1 MMKIGRVLLTLFF
14 LLVGLGVAGYFYL
27 QPQFHVP
34 HSAGPDPILVEIPK
48 GAGAREVVHL
58 LKDRNLINNEYLAFG
73 YLAFTGDRGKLQA
86 GEYLF
91 DRPMSISEVLE
102 KIASG
107 HVYLHKFTVPEGM
120 TVRQTAMKWE
130 EQGFGSSADF
140 LNAAKG
146 SAGLV
151 HDLDAEAESLEGYL
165 FPETYSFPIRT
176 TPQQAIEAMVARFHE
191 VIGKLHQMTPPD
203 QWPANL
209 HQAVILASIVESE
222 AAANEERAVIA
233 SVYQNRLKKS
243 MRLQCDTTVIYAL
256 EREDRYHGKL
266 TLSDL
271 KFDSRYNTYV
281 YPGLPPSAIMNPGYE
296 SLVAAFHPAVT
307 NYIFF
312 VRTTGGRHTFS
323 ETLAAH
329 NIAVKKYRA
338 MTHLD

>member
-1 MMKIGRVLLTLFF
+1 MMKFGRVLLTLFF
-14 LLVGLGVAGYFYL
+14 LLVGLGVVGYFYL
-27 QPQFHVP
+27 QPQFHIP
-34 HSAGPDPILVEIPK
+34 HSAGPDPILIEIPK
-48 GAGAREVVHL
+48 GAGTRDVVHL
-58 LKDRNLINNEYLAFG
+58 LKDRNIISNEYLALG
-73 YLAFTGDRGKLQA
+73 YLAFTGERRRLQA

-91 DRPMSISEVLE
+91 DRPISVSEVLE

-107 HVYLHKFTVPEGM
+107 RVYLHKFTVPEGI

-130 EQGFGSSADF
+130 EQGFGPAQDF
-140 LNAAKG
+140 LNATKG
-146 SAGLV
+146 SVALV
-151 HDLDAEAESLEGYL
+151 RDLDAEADSLEGYL
-165 FPETYSFPIRT
+165 FPETYSFPSHT
-176 TPQQAIEAMVARFHE
+176 TPQQAVEAMVARFHE
-191 VIGKLHQMTPPD
+191 VIGKLHQVIPPD

-209 HQAVILASIVESE
+209 HQTVILASIVESE
-222 AAANEERAVIA
+222 AAADEERPMIA
-233 SVYQNRLKKS
+233 SVYQNRLRKS

-256 EREDRYHGKL
+256 EREDRYRGKL

-281 YPGLPPSAIMNPGYE
+281 YPGLPPTAIMNPGYD
-296 SLVAAFHPAVT
+296 SLVAAFRPAAT

-338 MTHLD
+338 MSHVD

>member
-1 MMKIGRVLLTLFF
+1 MMKLGRVLLTLFF
-14 LLVGLGVAGYFYL
+14 LLVGVGVAGYFYL

-34 HSAGPDPILVEIPK
+34 HSAGSDPVLVEIPK
-48 GAGAREVVHL
+48 GAGTRDVVRL
-58 LKDRNLINNEYLAFG
+58 LKERNIISNEYLALG

-91 DRPMSISEVLE
+91 DRPMSVSEVIE
-102 KIASG
+102 KIAGG
-107 HVYLHKFTVPEGM
+107 HVYLHKFTVPEGI

-130 EQGFGSSADF
+130 EQGFGPAQEF

-146 SAGLV
+146 SVALV
-151 HDLDAEAESLEGYL
+151 HDLDTEADSLEGYL

-176 TPQQAIEAMVARFHE
+176 TPQQAVEAMVARFHE
-191 VIGKLHQMTPPD
+191 VIGKLHQTIPPD
-203 QWPANL
+203 QWPKNL
-209 HQAVILASIVESE
+209 HQTVILASIVESE
-222 AAANEERAVIA
+222 AAADEERAVIA
-233 SVYQNRLKKS
+233 SVYQNRLNKS

-266 TLSDL
+266 TLNDL

-281 YPGLPPSAIMNPGYE
+281 YPGLPPTAITNPGYE
-296 SLVAAFHPAVT
+296 SLVAAFHPAAT

-329 NIAVKKYRA
+329 NIAVQKYRA
-338 MTHLD
+338 MTHVD